1 MAIFKRKQDRKHYVT
16 DYAMT
21 SPNEDLA
28 ETAAQY
34 MINTIALWK
43 TAIDQNSFQL
53 MEKSK
58 AIEEKIGREEGHR
71 KYTTKMKLYRIPNA
85 NVQEFKLRAMALI
98 HEGRDLDEIESVLAG
113 EYSEFT
119 EDWLGPIRPS
129 QDRLI
134 KRLGVGFV
142 FGAIYTLLLLA
153 LLWFGALTFV
163 HSIQS
168 GWLLGFLVALVGLH
182 AAGMYRD
189 GLEERYAG
197 VHFYKLSGI
206 GFGLILIAIGG
217 SWLGGW
223 LLTRGYRLA
232 FQLLFCVP
240 AFSSATM
247 VARWLLAAP
256 DSRDENG
263 KLKFGTRSALIALY
277 FAFLSMT
284 LTLTSLILQRLDK

>member
-1 MAIFKRKQDRKHYVT
+1 MTIFKRKQDRKHYVT

-21 SPNEDLA
+21 SPDEDLA
-28 ETAAQY
+28 ETGAQY

-43 TAIDQNSFQL
+43 MATDQNSFQL

-58 AIEEKIGREEGHR
+58 AIEERIGREEAHR
-71 KYTTKMKLYRIPNA
+71 KYTTETKLYRIPDA
-85 NVQEFKLRAMALI
+85 KAQEFKLRAMALI
-98 HEGRDLDEIESVLAG
+98 HEGKALDDIESVLAG

-119 EDWLGPIRPS
+119 ENWLAPIRPS

-134 KRLGVGFV
+134 KRLRVGFV
-142 FGAIYTLLLLA
+142 FGAIYTLLVLA
-153 LLWFGALTFV
+153 LLWFGTLTFV

-168 GWLLGFLVALVGLH
+168 GWLLGSLVALVALRV
-182 AAGMYRD
+182 AGMYRD
-189 GLEERYAG
+189 GLDERYAG
-197 VHFYKLSGI
+197 IHFYKLSGI
-206 GFGLILIAIGG
+206 SFGLILVAIGG

-223 LLTRGYRLA
+223 LLTRGYHLT